1 MQFLAPTSGAF
12 VLGFVAQDQT
22 NMSADSLGVAV
33 DKPLREVLGPAAL
46 DIGVLD
52 QLHFEQ
58 NTPSEENLVST

>member
-22 NMSADSLGVAV
+22 NMSADSLGVAI
-33 DKPLREVLGPAAL
+33 DKPLREVLGPAVPY
-46 DIGVLD
+46 ICVLD